1 MLANEVR
8 PGPNRY
14 ITGEGV
20 LFDLPE
26 YLNDFDQVAVITGDQ
41 SFDVLKPIIRIH
53 LTILFIAM
61 MAPQVMRMLRS

>member
-41 SFDVLKPIIRIH
+41 IGRAHV
-53 LTILFIAM
+53 
-61 MAPQVMRMLRS
+61 

>member
-26 YLNDFDQVAVITGDQ
+26 YINHLTF
-41 SFDVLKPIIRIH
+41 LKPIIRIH

>member
-26 YLNDFDQVAVITGDQ
+26 YLNDLIRCCHYWR
-41 SFDVLKPIIRIH
+41 SII
-53 LTILFIAM
+53 
-61 MAPQVMRMLRS
+61 